1 MNSQTV
7 RQWCTAGVDR
17 ISRWCELSAGFWTAV
32 EAPTVATG
40 MRDAVMVAAV
50 TEFGSPS
57 SPNLAGGRWP

>member
-1 MNSQTV
+1 MV
-7 RQWCTAGVDR
+7 
-17 ISRWCELSAGFWTAV
+17 ELSAGFWTAV

-57 SPNLAGGRWP
+57 SPNRAGGRWP